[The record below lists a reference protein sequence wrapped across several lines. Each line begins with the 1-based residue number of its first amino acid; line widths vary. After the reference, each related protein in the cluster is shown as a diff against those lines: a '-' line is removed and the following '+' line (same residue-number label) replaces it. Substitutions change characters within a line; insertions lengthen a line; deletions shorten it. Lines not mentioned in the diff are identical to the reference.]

1 MVGAAAT
8 QFNLSPVNPRKLYV
22 VWQRLSTVLLHILG
36 WDQELQSLPFPELLE
51 LTTVPEVCHKG
62 MIASFC
68 NPEGSQGQH
77 QLDAPGHLR

>member
-36 WDQELQSLPFPELLE
+36 WDQELQSLLFPEILE
-51 LTTVPEVCHKG
+51 LTQ
-62 MIASFC
+62 F
-68 NPEGSQGQH
+68 
-77 QLDAPGHLR
+77 LRFATKE

>member
-8 QFNLSPVNPRKLYV
+8 HFNSSPVNPRKLYV

-36 WDQELQSLPFPELLE
+36 WDKELPSLPFSEILE
-51 LTTVPEVCHKG
+51 LRTVPEVCHKG
-62 MIASFC
+62 MTASFC
-68 NPEGSQGQH
+68 NPEGSQGH